1 LCTTTNRQ
9 IPRTLEQTSIQ
20 FTKEIEENGNI
31 PFLDCL
37 VTRKTTAYRLHDQT
51 SYNPT
56 PHKVTTIFTL
66 TRRAQIVCD
75 SQDSLTIET
84 KHLNTV
90 FIKNDSTDF
99 IERNTYLRPNDSS
112 NNLYTTIYRHYTLH
126 TRDLRNHSMHTT
138 TLQHPSC
145 RKNPCSLYKQF
156 TRSNAPTTRPLIL
169 VRPAET

>member
-1 LCTTTNRQ
+1 MCTTTNRQ

-20 FTKEIEENGNI
+20 FTKEIEADGNI

-56 PHKVTTIFTL
+56 PHKVTTIRTL

-84 KHLNTV
+84 KHLNTL
-90 FIKNDSTDF
+90 FKKNESTDF
-99 IERNTYLRPNDSS
+99 IQRNTYLRPNDSS
-112 NNLYTTIYRHYTLH
+112 NNFKLYTTIYRHYTLH
-126 TRDLRNHSMHTT
+126 TRGLRNHSMHTT
-138 TLQHPSC
+138 ILQHPSC
-145 RKNPCSLYKQF
+145 TQTRVLFISSLQDQMLRLPGHLYW
-156 TRSNAPTTRPLIL
+156 
-169 VRPAET
+169 